1 MIFKSL
7 EAVIAGIRLVATGGD
22 IDFWALDVEWG
33 REEEG
38 RLPGY

>member
-7 EAVIAGIRLVATGGD
+7 EAVIAGIRLVTAGGD
-22 IDFWALDVEWG
+22 VDFWALDVEG
-33 REEEG
+33 DQGEEG